1 MSSSRRRFFRSL
13 PILFGLGSK
22 RNTLR
27 FIMIDENKS
36 QLKNEE
42 IAAILVIGSSIL
54 ESEFSLTSEDS
65 ARWVD
70 EVIDELQS
78 EGIYE

>member
-1 MSSSRRRFFRSL
+1 
-13 PILFGLGSK
+13 
-22 RNTLR
+22 
-27 FIMIDENKS
+27 MIDENKS

>member
-1 MSSSRRRFFRSL
+1 M
-13 PILFGLGSK
+13 
-22 RNTLR
+22 N
-27 FIMIDENKS
+27 DEGKA

-42 IAAILVIGSSIL
+42 VVAILVIGSAIL
-54 ESEFSLTSEDS
+54 ESEFGLSSEDT

-70 EVIDELQS
+70 NMIDELQS